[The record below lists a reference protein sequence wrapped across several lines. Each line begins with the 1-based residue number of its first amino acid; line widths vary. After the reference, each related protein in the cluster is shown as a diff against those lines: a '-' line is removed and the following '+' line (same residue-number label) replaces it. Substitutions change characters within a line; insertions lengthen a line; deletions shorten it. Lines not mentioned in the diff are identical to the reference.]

1 MAASLL
7 SSKRLESDQREIRV
21 NSNERLQQKITTIK
35 GNAHMIVV
43 SFIGWNEGETNKN
56 KAQTQYHLISLYFPV
71 LSMKGQNK
79 SV

>member
-43 SFIGWNEGETNKN
+43 SFIGWNEGEANGWIKLNITSSPYVV
-56 KAQTQYHLISLYFPV
+56 Q
-71 LSMKGQNK
+71 
-79 SV
+79 

>member
-43 SFIGWNEGETNKN
+43 SFIGWNEGETNKKVGKSSN
-56 KAQTQYHLISLYFPV
+56 SISPHLPIFSSIV
-71 LSMKGQNK
+71 HEGAE
-79 SV
+79 